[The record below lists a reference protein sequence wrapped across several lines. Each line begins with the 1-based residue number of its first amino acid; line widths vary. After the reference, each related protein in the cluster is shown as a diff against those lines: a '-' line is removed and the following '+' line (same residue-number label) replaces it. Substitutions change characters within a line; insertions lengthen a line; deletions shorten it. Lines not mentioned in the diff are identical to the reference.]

1 MNNGLREA
9 IMNAPPKKAIIFA
22 PFWRQTGHVGN
33 NRVDRFVRWLVDEGY
48 HIVMI
53 RAGSADAIHDESWM
67 QEITVRD
74 RLGLYRE

>member
-1 MNNGLREA
+1 
-9 IMNAPPKKAIIFA
+9 
-22 PFWRQTGHVGN
+22 
-33 NRVDRFVRWLVDEGY
+33 
-48 HIVMI
+48 MI